1 MMTNTKII
9 LAATATL
16 AALLALGPFLPGWA
30 TFLGA
35 VALAKGITALGLVV
49 MLRSGLLS
57 FGQGLFYCVGGY
69 GAGLLMLWGD
79 VTNAVVLVI
88 AGGLSGLVAGL
99 LIGPLLAG
107 YRKIFFAT
115 LTLALSM
122 LVHGALTKAD
132 ILGGSDGLNL
142 RPPTFFGLEQTTGLS
157 PVFAIY
163 ALACVIAVASA
174 CLLRIHFK
182 SVRGLLSLGVK
193 DNEIRVE
200 YLGTSVR
207 RAIFENYVVAAF
219 LAGMG
224 GALNALVLGHI
235 DPELA
240 FWTTSGEFVFVAILA
255 GQVSVVAIFVA
266 SILLELVRSFS
277 SQHFPNAWQM
287 TLGIFMLTVILFMP
301 NGIGALLQRRRGS
314 KIAQGEAP

>member
-1 MMTNTKII
+1 MRNTSII
-9 LAATATL
+9 LWSV
-16 AALLALGPFLPGWA
+16 AALATMLVVGAFLPGWA
-30 TFLGA
+30 MFLA
-35 VALAKGITALGLVV
+35 TVAFAKGITALGLVV
-49 MLRSGLLS
+49 LLRSGLLS
-57 FGQGLFYCVGGY
+57 FGQGLYYCVGGY
-69 GAGLLMLWGD
+69 GAGLLMLWGGI
-79 VTNAVVLVI
+79 TNALLLVVV
-88 AGGLSGLVAGL
+88 GGMAGLVAGL

-142 RPPTFFGLEQTTGLS
+142 RPPTFFGLQEASGTSTVLG
-157 PVFAIY
+157 IY
-163 ALACVIAVASA
+163 VLASVLTVVSA
-174 CLLRIHFK
+174 CLLRIHFG
-182 SVRGLLSLGVK
+182 SVRGLLSLSVK

-207 RAIFENYVVAAF
+207 RVIFGNYVAAAF

-224 GALNALVLGHI
+224 GALNSLVLGHI

-255 GQVSVVAIFVA
+255 GQTSVVAIFAA

-277 SQHFPNAWQM
+277 SQYFPNAWQM

-301 NGIGALLQRRRGS
+301 NGIGAVLQRRRRAD
-314 KIAQGEAP
+314 IATKEAQ